1 VQFGANATHAVLVSG
16 DITTT
21 MRLHDAEFEPRINK
35 MFDAAPKTGTVA
47 SREMLLDALR
57 RVRVTAKQADKEHAD
72 AVVLTIEEGEI
83 RIATHG
89 VRGESVEVVPC
100 DYAGERI
107 VIGFDPDYLIE
118 PLSALKADDVLFA
131 FRDPLFATQLKPALT
146 NETACV
152 VMPQRV
158 N

>member
-1 VQFGANATHAVLVSG
+1 
-16 DITTT
+16 
-21 MRLHDAEFEPRINK
+21 
-35 MFDAAPKTGTVA
+35 
-47 SREMLLDALR
+47 
-57 RVRVTAKQADKEHAD
+57 
-72 AVVLTIEEGEI
+72 
-83 RIATHG
+83 
-89 VRGESVEVVPC
+89 
-100 DYAGERI
+100 